1 MSGRVEAV
9 GNPLDAGWV
18 GGAVVRRESLVNAS
32 TRVVV
37 IGNPASGRGT
47 GSARMTAVS
56 ESCATYGVKCT
67 CMQSLA
73 PGHAEELARS
83 ACSMGS
89 DLVIAVGGDGTVR
102 DVMAGLQG
110 NQVPLGLVPAGTG
123 NDLAR
128 TLGIPTDV
136 ERAVEIALSGHS
148 RRLDVWLWNGVP
160 FVNVAGVG
168 MDAAVAR
175 VVNERFRFLTGAA
188 AYVAGFLTVF
198 PRYKP
203 MRVRLKWESGAWEGS
218 AWLVA
223 VANGQYYGGG
233 MRVAPAASPDDGY
246 LSVIVVEGIPKI
258 QLLGQFPRLFTGA
271 HVKHPGVRCLQ
282 VRELSIT
289 GDTHVATIDGE
300 LLASTPAAIR
310 MSAESCVFR
319 TP

>member
-1 MSGRVEAV
+1 
-9 GNPLDAGWV
+9 
-18 GGAVVRRESLVNAS
+18 
-32 TRVVV
+32 
-37 IGNPASGRGT
+37 
-47 GSARMTAVS
+47 MTAVS
-56 ESCATYGVKCT
+56 ESCSTYGVKCT

-73 PGHAEELARS
+73 PGHSEDLART

-110 NQVPLGLVPAGTG
+110 SRVPLGLVPAGTG

-128 TLGIPTDV
+128 TLGIPVDV
-136 ERAVEIALSGHS
+136 ERAVGIALSGRS

-175 VVNERFRFLTGAA
+175 VVNERFKFLTGAA

-198 PRYKP
+198 PRYKA
-203 MRVRLKWESGAWEGS
+203 MRVKLNWENGAWDGS

-233 MRVAPAASPDDGY
+233 MKVAPAAVPDDGY
-246 LSVIVVEGIPKI
+246 LSVIVVEGIPRG
-258 QLLGQFPRLFTGA
+258 QLLCQFPRLFTGT
-271 HVKHPGVRCLQ
+271 HVRHPGVRCIQ
-282 VRELSIT
+282 VRELSIS
-289 GDTHVATIDGE
+289 GDAHIATIDGE
-300 LLASTPAAIR
+300 LLASTPATIR
-310 MSAESCVFR
+310 MSAHGCVFR